1 MRTPQFKVDS
11 SHLWYVSKHTIIWRP
26 TSCGSLTKY
35 LGTSVYPFPFCFHQN
50 SWNSDSHA
58 LKCISITWKHLWEM
72 QMPGLQPIQ
81 LIQRRLRWRFCAGGL
96 SPSAECYSFLESHW
110 LTSASLVRLGKKVVF
125 LLRLVSHPELRAKA
139 RRREEVQ
146 RKTE

>member
-11 SHLWYVSKHTIIWRP
+11 SHLWYISKHKITWRP
-26 TSCGSLTKY
+26 TSCGSLTKH
-35 LGTSVYPFPFCFHQN
+35 LGTSVYLFQFWFHQN

-58 LKCISITWKHLWEM
+58 LKCILITWKHLLEM
-72 QMPGLQPIQ
+72 QMPGLQPSQ
-81 LIQRRLRWRFCAGGL
+81 LTQRCLRWQFCAGGL
-96 SPSAECYSFLESHW
+96 SPSPECHSFLESHW

-125 LLRLVSHPELRAKA
+125 LLPLVSHQELRAKA
-139 RRREEVQ
+139 KRREEVQ